1 MPLTS
6 FSSAITGL
14 NNNAQAI
21 NVISN
26 NLANLNTTAFK
37 ASRTSFAELV
47 GAITGTSD
55 SGNPIQPGLGS
66 TISGITAI
74 NTQGSIQSTGKTS
87 DAAIDGNGFFVVDTG
102 NGQGYTRAGNFGFDP
117 NGDLIT
123 ADGFKVMGYPAVNG
137 VVNKAGGLADIVVPK
152 GSSLTPKA
160 TENMGISANLDNRAA
175 LNDTFATSVQVI
187 DSLGA
192 SHVATITFTNAGTTP
207 GVGTSWTWA
216 ATIPAVDAGGASTDP
231 PVSVGTGS
239 ITFDSAGTMAE
250 IDGVATGTATNPS
263 LNITGLTD
271 GGTDMT
277 INFGLLDASG
287 NPRLTG
293 FAADSNVSASTQ
305 DGYQSGVLKD
315 ISINSD
321 GTVEGVYDNGKS
333 LPLAQL
339 ALANFPNT
347 EGLGKLE
354 GSTFIAS
361 GLAGEPSIGT
371 PGSGGR
377 GTLTGAALEGSN
389 VDIAQEFTNLIIAQR
404 GYQACSRI
412 ITTTDQIYQDTVNLK
427 Q

>member
-26 NLANLNTTAFK
+26 NLANLNSTAFK

-55 SGNPIQPGLGS
+55 GGNPIQPGLGS

-87 DAAIDGNGFFVVDTG
+87 DAAINGNGFFVVDTG
-102 NGQGYTRAGNFGFDP
+102 NGQAYTRAGNFGFNP
-117 NGDLIT
+117 SGELIT
-123 ADGFKVMGYPAVNG
+123 SDGFKVMGYPAVNG
-137 VVNKAGGLADIVVPK
+137 TVNKAGGLADVVVPK
-152 GSSLTPKA
+152 GSSLTPKQTA
-160 TENMGISANLDNRAA
+160 NMSINANLDSRAA
-175 LNDTFATSVQVI
+175 VGDTFATGVQVI

-192 SHVATITFTNAGTTP
+192 SHVVTVTFTKAGN
-207 GVGTSWTWA
+207 GNWTWD
-216 ATIPAVDAGGASTDP
+216 ATMPAVETTGGLSTDP

-239 ITFDSAGTMAE
+239 VTFDSAGV
-250 IDGVATGTATNPS
+250 IDQAATNPLAPTLDFS
-263 LNITGLTD
+263 AAPFPGLAD
-271 GGTDMT
+271 GAAPMT
-277 INFGLLDASG
+277 INFGLLDANG

-293 FAADSNVSASTQ
+293 FAADSNVSASIQ

-315 ISINSD
+315 ININSD
-321 GTVEGVYDNGKS
+321 GTVMGVYDNGKS

-339 ALANFPNT
+339 ALASFPNT
-347 EGLGKLE
+347 EGLGKLK

-412 ITTTDQIYQDTVNLK
+412 ITTTDQIYQETVNLK

>member
-66 TISGITAI
+66 TVSGITPMNI
-74 NTQGSIQSTGKTS
+74 QGAVQTTGKTS
-87 DAAIDGNGFFVVDTG
+87 DAAINGNGFFVVDTG
-102 NGQGYTRAGNFGFDP
+102 NGQAYTRAGNFSFDP
-117 NGDLIT
+117 NGVLTT

-137 VVNKAGGLADIVVPK
+137 VINKATGLVDIIVPK
-152 GSSLTPKA
+152 GSSLTPKQ
-160 TENMGISANLDNRAA
+160 TGNMSVNANLDSRIADGQA
-175 LNDTFATSVQVI
+175 FSTGVQVI

-192 SHVATITFTNAGTTP
+192 AHVVTLTFTNTLTTP
-207 GVGTSWTWA
+207 GVGTAWTWSA
-216 ATIPAVDAGGASTDP
+216 EMPASDFGGLPTDPAVQ
-231 PVSVGTGS
+231 VGTGS
-239 ITFDSAGTMAE
+239 LTFDTGGVLDPTTTNPLLSINAGT
-250 IDGVATGTATNPS
+250 TGS
-263 LNITGLTD
+263 LVNGSA
-271 GGTDMT
+271 DMDFT
-277 INFGLLDASG
+277 LGFMDAV
-287 NPRLTG
+287 NHPRLTG
-293 FAADSNVSASTQ
+293 YAAESNVSSTAQ

-315 ISINSD
+315 ITINSD
-321 GTVEGVYDNGKS
+321 GTVAGVYDNGKS
-333 LPLAQL
+333 LPLAQI
-339 ALANFPNT
+339 ALASFPNT
-347 EGLGKLE
+347 EGLGKLK

-361 GLAGEPSIGT
+361 GLAGEPSVGV

-377 GTLTGAALEGSN
+377 GTLTGAALESSN
-389 VDIAQEFTNLIIAQR
+389 VDIATEFTNLIIAQR
-404 GYQACSRI
+404 GYQANSRV
-412 ITTTDQIYQDTVNLK
+412 ITTTDQIYQETVNLK